1 MIFDCSLLSLHN
13 TLVKVKQSA
22 QTSTIP
28 YQSLDGPQ
36 QPVSRNPLLQRT
48 QRDARMFPPITFPP
62 GIFIPKKQQ
71 VLLPWV
77 QSCAVL
83 QPPASVSSGWIPDD
97 LVQIDT
103 HGCRVLT
110 GGSQLRMSDPM
121 HLSAPCF
128 KKKKKKKTFVSS
140 SHYTATA
147 NLKDT
152 EDPHLTRRTSQ
163 KKGWPFLALPLAWDL
178 WLPVNAPG

>member
-1 MIFDCSLLSLHN
+1 LIFDCSLLSLHN

-128 KKKKKKKTFVSS
+128 IKNV
-140 SHYTATA
+140 
-147 NLKDT
+147 
-152 EDPHLTRRTSQ
+152 R
-163 KKGWPFLALPLAWDL
+163 LPLPAADFIFSWVKLNCYLFFHMFCPRLEDNL
-178 WLPVNAPG
+178 ILFIPWHLSENIIRMLQS